1 MMQREVLKRF
11 TEGGEMNKIAL
22 NQQPLV
28 EGMQKS
34 DQFWL
39 HKKGKRGQPLC
50 RTKLISYT
58 GGS

>member
-34 DQFWL
+34 DQFL
-39 HKKGKRGQPLC
+39 VAQKG
-50 RTKLISYT
+50 
-58 GGS
+58 